1 MAIYGKV
8 VGGKAIDVFNTRD
21 AHGLL
26 PAWAADDQAFADK
39 LFPGST
45 LLPDG
50 TENGATDNGD
60 GTYTNPVKPTPAPK
74 PLGRDLTSKE
84 LLAVALAVSPTAVTA
99 IWKAFPWVDTS
110 LREFDMA
117 AGIKFDDAQLPG
129 GTLQTIL
136 TLAAQAGL
144 ITPQQIADLM
154 TKWVEMY
161 PG

>member
-26 PAWAADDQAFADK
+26 PEWAADDQAFADK
-39 LFPGST
+39 VFPGSI
-45 LLPDG
+45 LMPDG

-60 GTYTNPVKPTPAPK
+60 GTYTNPTVVTKPN

-84 LLAVALAVSPTAVTA
+84 LLAAALAVSPNAVTA

-110 LREFDMA
+110 LREFDKV
-117 AGIKFDDAQLPG
+117 AGINFDDAQVPG
-129 GTLQTIL
+129 GTLQTIIS
-136 TLAAQAGL
+136 LAAQAGL
-144 ITPQQIADLM
+144 ITPQQITDLM